1 MARERREIEDDEDEG
16 ESYLSS
22 YADLITDM
30 MAIFVLLFSFAMMNQ
45 AAVSTQSIKKQAEAE
60 AKIKQAEAIIQEYEN
75 ETEYDWEQEG
85 EIEGEIPEEQQAFD
99 VNGDPLPSAL
109 DVWETFNDLFEAI
122 RAYIKQAG
130 LEGVL
135 SLTRMGDNML
145 LIRVKSSVLF
155 ETGSADVNPDT
166 APLMDK
172 IAEILL
178 AYKDFITQ
186 FRIEGHTDDIPIK
199 NKQFDSNWELSSSR
213 AVNVLRQL
221 LDLTE
226 LPPSRFSAVG
236 YGEFSPIADNDTE
249 DGRSQNRRVDFII
262 ETRTVGDGKTGNRRP
277 VRNEPPDQ
285 ARQGM
290 PVEPAP
296 DPESAPDSTD
306 APQ

>member
-1 MARERREIEDDEDEG
+1 MAKERRELEDDEEEG
-16 ESYLSS
+16 EGYLSS

-45 AAVSTQSIKKQAEAE
+45 AAVARQSKQAADEAKAKIAEAE
-60 AKIKQAEAIIQEYEN
+60 AIIR
-75 ETEYDWEQEG
+75 EYDAQTENDWENAG
-85 EIEGEIPEEQQAFD
+85 EIEGEIPEEQEAFD

-109 DVWETFNDLFEAI
+109 DVWEKFNDLFEAI

-130 LEGVL
+130 LSDVL

-155 ETGSADVNPDT
+155 ETGSADINPDT
-166 APLMDK
+166 APLMGK
-172 IAEILL
+172 ISEILI

-221 LDLTE
+221 LDLTG

-236 YGEFSPIADNDTE
+236 YGEFSPIAGNDTE

-262 ETRTVGDGKTGNRRP
+262 ETRTVSDGKTVRRRP
-277 VRNEPPDQ
+277 IRNEPPNQ

-290 PVEPAP
+290 PVEP
-296 DPESAPDSTD
+296 SAP
-306 APQ
+306 PEGP